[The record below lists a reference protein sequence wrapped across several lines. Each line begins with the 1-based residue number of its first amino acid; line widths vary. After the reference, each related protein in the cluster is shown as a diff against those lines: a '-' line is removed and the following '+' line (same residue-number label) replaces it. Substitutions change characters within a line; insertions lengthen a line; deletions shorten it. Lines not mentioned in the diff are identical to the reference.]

1 MSESMRE
8 RPPCSI
14 KDGCGKSRVCS
25 EGVLTKTQNRLISSA
40 TANYAPFCETSC
52 RSSKPARSSS
62 ELRDAMPSV
71 NSPGFA
77 KRPVSNGLPVSV
89 MKGTCKTPFSGSSNL
104 KGLKGWNVV
113 AGPAR
118 GVYNSVSD
126 AFPQE
131 SAQSY
136 RDFRPASVTKS
147 THRVSTAERALLVGV
162 GWKRAPRFPGMPAGE
177 QGRENLSELVEL
189 ARSAGA
195 DVAGTVFQL
204 REAADPATLVGR
216 GKLDEIRA
224 EATAHKAPLIIF
236 DSNLSPIQQR
246 NIETATDRRVID
258 RTQLIL
264 DIFARHA
271 RSREGQ
277 LQVELAQLNYLLPR
291 LTGKGTAMSRLGG
304 KSGGGGAGGA
314 GGGAGRIGVRGP
326 GEKKLETDRRRI
338 RDRVRKIEISIDE
351 VRKQRAL
358 RREARNAVPL
368 GTIAL
373 VGYTNAGKST
383 LFNALSR
390 AEVLVS
396 SRMFAT
402 LDPTIRALR
411 FPSNRRVLV
420 SDTVGF
426 IRDLPKGLLTAFRA
440 TLEEVQ
446 EASLILHVS
455 DVSNPHHEELDGEVE
470 KILRELGVDGRPR
483 LPVLNK
489 MDRLTPEERKAVT
502 NGAGK
507 CADTGNAPVLVS
519 ALTGDGIEELLRRMD
534 AEMPTDPLVTLSIRM
549 PLAEGRTLAMIHAL
563 GRVLHSEIDDSHMR
577 LDAEVPA
584 SIAKRL
590 RLKDYSVEETF
601 PRAVS

>member
-1 MSESMRE
+1 M
-8 RPPCSI
+8 PP
-14 KDGCGKSRVCS
+14 
-25 EGVLTKTQNRLISSA
+25 
-40 TANYAPFCETSC
+40 
-52 RSSKPARSSS
+52 
-62 ELRDAMPSV
+62 
-71 NSPGFA
+71 
-77 KRPVSNGLPVSV
+77 
-89 MKGTCKTPFSGSSNL
+89 
-104 KGLKGWNVV
+104 
-113 AGPAR
+113 
-118 GVYNSVSD
+118 
-126 AFPQE
+126 
-131 SAQSY
+131 
-136 RDFRPASVTKS
+136 
-147 THRVSTAERALLVGV
+147 
-162 GWKRAPRFPGMPAGE
+162 GE
-177 QGRENLSELVEL
+177 QGRESLLELVEL

-195 DVAGTVFQL
+195 EIAATVFQV
-204 REAADPATLVGR
+204 RDKADPATLVGR

-224 EATAHKAPLIIF
+224 EARAHKTPLIIF

-246 NIETATDRRVID
+246 NIEEATERRVID

-277 LQVELAQLNYLLPR
+277 LQVELAQLNYMLPR
-291 LTGKGTAMSRLGG
+291 LTGKGTSMSRLGG
-304 KSGGGGAGGA
+304 KSGGGGAGGT

-338 RDRVRKIEISIDE
+338 RDRVGKIQSAIDE

-396 SRMFAT
+396 PRMFAT

-411 FPSNRRVLV
+411 LPSNRRILV

-426 IRDLPKGLLTAFRA
+426 IRDLPKDLLTAFRA

-446 EASLILHVS
+446 EAALILHVS
-455 DVSNPHHEELDGEVE
+455 DVSNPHHDELDEEVD
-470 KILRELGVDGRPR
+470 KILRELGVAGRPR
-483 LPVLNK
+483 LRVLNK
-489 MDRLTPEERKAVT
+489 MDRLAPERRDTVSNAARVH
-502 NGAGK
+502 AS
-507 CADTGNAPVLVS
+507 ADRAPALVS
-519 ALTGDGIEELLRRMD
+519 ALTGEGIEELLRRVD
-534 AEMPTDPLVTLSIRM
+534 AEMPTDPVVSLSIRL
-549 PLAEGRTLAMIHAL
+549 PLAEGRTLALIHAL
-563 GRVLHSEIDDSHMR
+563 GRVLRSEADHSHMR

-590 RLKDYSVEETF
+590 RLADYAVKETF
-601 PRAVS
+601 RRSAS

>member
-1 MSESMRE
+1 M
-8 RPPCSI
+8 
-14 KDGCGKSRVCS
+14 
-25 EGVLTKTQNRLISSA
+25 KTQHV
-40 TANYAPFCETSC
+40 TS
-52 RSSKPARSSS
+52 
-62 ELRDAMPSV
+62 
-71 NSPGFA
+71 
-77 KRPVSNGLPVSV
+77 
-89 MKGTCKTPFSGSSNL
+89 TT
-104 KGLKGWNVV
+104 
-113 AGPAR
+113 
-118 GVYNSVSD
+118 
-126 AFPQE
+126 
-131 SAQSY
+131 
-136 RDFRPASVTKS
+136 
-147 THRVSTAERALLVGV
+147 ERALLVGV
-162 GWKRAPRFPGMPAGE
+162 TWKRATRVPGMPAGE
-177 QGRENLSELVEL
+177 QGRESLAELVEL

-195 DVAGTVFQL
+195 EVAGTMHQV
-204 REAADPATLVGR
+204 RESADPATLVGR

-236 DSNLSPIQQR
+236 DGNLSPVQQR

-291 LTGKGTAMSRLGG
+291 LTDRGTAMSRLGG

-338 RDRVRKIEISIDE
+338 RDRVSKIQASIEE

-390 AEVLVS
+390 ADVLVS

-402 LDPTIRALR
+402 LDPTIRAIRL
-411 FPSNRRVLV
+411 PSNRRVLV

-446 EASLILHVS
+446 EAALILHIS
-455 DVSNPHHEELDGEVE
+455 DVSNPHHDELDEEVD
-470 KILRELGVDGRPR
+470 KILQELGVADRPKLR
-483 LPVLNK
+483 VLNK
-489 MDRLTPEERKAVT
+489 VDLLSAEQRETLDDSLARVR
-502 NGAGK
+502 
-507 CADTGNAPVLVS
+507 DTGPVLVS
-519 ALTGDGIEELLRRMD
+519 AMTGQGVDELLRRMD
-534 AEMPTDPLVTLSIRM
+534 VALPVDPVVTLSLRL
-549 PLAEGRTLAMIHAL
+549 PLAEGRTLALIHAL
-563 GRVLHSEIDDSHMR
+563 GRVLHSAVEDSHMAM
-577 LDAEVPA
+577 DAEVPV

-590 RLKDYSVEETF
+590 RLNQYAVDAEETF
-601 PRAVS
+601 RASRA

>member
-1 MSESMRE
+1 M
-8 RPPCSI
+8 
-14 KDGCGKSRVCS
+14 
-25 EGVLTKTQNRLISSA
+25 KTQHA
-40 TANYAPFCETSC
+40 T
-52 RSSKPARSSS
+52 SSS
-62 ELRDAMPSV
+62 
-71 NSPGFA
+71 
-77 KRPVSNGLPVSV
+77 
-89 MKGTCKTPFSGSSNL
+89 
-104 KGLKGWNVV
+104 
-113 AGPAR
+113 
-118 GVYNSVSD
+118 
-126 AFPQE
+126 
-131 SAQSY
+131 
-136 RDFRPASVTKS
+136 
-147 THRVSTAERALLVGV
+147 ERALLVGV
-162 GWKRAPRFPGMPAGE
+162 TWKRARRVPGMPAGE
-177 QGRENLSELVEL
+177 QGRESLAELVEL

-195 DVAGTVFQL
+195 EVAATMYQV
-204 REAADPATLVGR
+204 RESADPATLVGR

-236 DSNLSPIQQR
+236 DGNLSPMQQR
-246 NIETATDRRVID
+246 NIETATERRVID

-291 LTGKGTAMSRLGG
+291 LTGHGTAMSRLGG
-304 KSGGGGAGGA
+304 KSGG

-338 RDRVRKIEISIDE
+338 RDRVSKIQASIED

-402 LDPTIRALR
+402 LDPTIRAIRL
-411 FPSNRRVLV
+411 PSNRRVLV

-446 EASLILHVS
+446 EAALILHVS
-455 DVSNPHHEELDGEVE
+455 DVSNPHHEELDEEVD
-470 KILRELGVDGRPR
+470 KILQELGVADRPKLR
-483 LPVLNK
+483 VLNK
-489 MDRLTPEERKAVT
+489 VDLLSPERRESLDGSLAR
-502 NGAGK
+502 AGE
-507 CADTGNAPVLVS
+507 TGPVLIS
-519 ALTGDGIEELLRRMD
+519 AMTGQGIDGLLRHID
-534 AEMPTDPLVTLSIRM
+534 AALPIDPVVTLSLRL
-549 PLAEGRTLAMIHAL
+549 PLAEGRTLALIHAL
-563 GRVLHSEIDDSHMR
+563 GRVLHSAVEDSHMTM
-577 LDAEVPA
+577 DAEVPA
-584 SIAKRL
+584 SIARRL
-590 RLKDYSVEETF
+590 RLSQYAAGGTSPAPHT
-601 PRAVS
+601 

>member
-1 MSESMRE
+1 MT
-8 RPPCSI
+8 
-14 KDGCGKSRVCS
+14 KSP
-25 EGVLTKTQNRLISSA
+25 QQ
-40 TANYAPFCETSC
+40 
-52 RSSKPARSSS
+52 
-62 ELRDAMPSV
+62 
-71 NSPGFA
+71 
-77 KRPVSNGLPVSV
+77 VSV
-89 MKGTCKTPFSGSSNL
+89 
-104 KGLKGWNVV
+104 
-113 AGPAR
+113 
-118 GVYNSVSD
+118 
-126 AFPQE
+126 
-131 SAQSY
+131 
-136 RDFRPASVTKS
+136 
-147 THRVSTAERALLVGV
+147 AERALLVGV
-162 GWKRAPRFPGMPAGE
+162 GWKRAPRFPGMPAGD
-177 QGRENLSELVEL
+177 QGRESLAELVEL

-195 DVAGTVFQL
+195 QIAGTVFQV
-204 REAADPATLVGR
+204 RDSADPATLVGR

-224 EATAHKAPLIIF
+224 EATAHRAQLIIF
-236 DSNLSPIQQR
+236 DSNLSPVQQR
-246 NIETATDRRVID
+246 NIEGATERRVID

-277 LQVELAQLNYLLPR
+277 LQVELAQLNYMLPR

-338 RDRVRKIEISIDE
+338 RDRVGKIQASIDE

-402 LDPTIRALR
+402 LDPTIRAVRL
-411 FPSNRRVLV
+411 PSNRRVLV

-446 EASLILHVS
+446 EAALILHVS
-455 DVSNPHHEELDGEVE
+455 DAANPHHAELDEEVD
-470 KILRELGVDGRPR
+470 KILKELGVAGRPKLR
-483 LPVLNK
+483 VFNK
-489 MDRLTPEERKAVT
+489 VDLLTREQRAPLVHPYGV
-502 NGAGK
+502 GAGV
-507 CADTGNAPVLVS
+507 DGGPVLVS
-519 ALTGDGIEELLRRMD
+519 ALTGEGIDELLRRMD
-534 AEMPTDPLVTLSIRM
+534 AALPTDPVVMLSLRL
-549 PLAEGRTLAMIHAL
+549 PLAEGRAIALVHAL
-563 GRVLHSEIDDSHMR
+563 GRVLHSEVEDSHM
-577 LDAEVPA
+577 LLEAEVPV
-584 SIAKRL
+584 SIVRRL
-590 RLKDYSVEETF
+590 RLNSFVKQETI
-601 PRAVS
+601 PAVRS

>member
-1 MSESMRE
+1 M
-8 RPPCSI
+8 
-14 KDGCGKSRVCS
+14 KSPH
-25 EGVLTKTQNRLISSA
+25 Q
-40 TANYAPFCETSC
+40 TA
-52 RSSKPARSSS
+52 
-62 ELRDAMPSV
+62 
-71 NSPGFA
+71 
-77 KRPVSNGLPVSV
+77 VS
-89 MKGTCKTPFSGSSNL
+89 
-104 KGLKGWNVV
+104 
-113 AGPAR
+113 
-118 GVYNSVSD
+118 
-126 AFPQE
+126 
-131 SAQSY
+131 
-136 RDFRPASVTKS
+136 
-147 THRVSTAERALLVGV
+147 ERALLVGV
-162 GWKRAPRFPGMPAGE
+162 TWKRARRIPGMPAGE
-177 QGRENLSELVEL
+177 QGRESLAELVEL

-195 DVAGTVFQL
+195 QVTGTIYQV
-204 REAADPATLVGR
+204 RDAADPATLVGR

-236 DSNLSPIQQR
+236 DGNLSPMQQR
-246 NIETATDRRVID
+246 NIEEATERRVID

-264 DIFARHA
+264 DIFAKHA

-277 LQVELAQLNYLLPR
+277 LQVELAQLNYMLPR
-291 LTGKGTAMSRLGG
+291 LTGRGTSMSRLGG
-304 KSGGGGAGGA
+304 KSGGGDAGGA

-338 RDRVRKIEISIDE
+338 RDRVRKIQTSIDA

-396 SRMFAT
+396 PRMFAT

-411 FPSNRRVLV
+411 LPSNRRVLV

-446 EASLILHVS
+446 EAALILHVS
-455 DVSNPHHEELDGEVE
+455 DVSNPHHDELDEEVE
-470 KILRELGVDGRPR
+470 KILQELGVAGRPR
-483 LPVLNK
+483 LHVLNK
-489 MDRLTPEERKAVT
+489 IDRLSPEERNALT
-502 NGAGK
+502 NGAARNSHAAGI
-507 CADTGNAPVLVS
+507 PVLVS
-519 ALTGDGIEELLRRMD
+519 ALAGEGIDELLRRID
-534 AEMPTDPLVTLSIRM
+534 AEMPTDPLVTLSIRL
-549 PLAEGRTLAMIHAL
+549 PLAEGRTLALIHAL
-563 GRVLHSEIDDSHMR
+563 GRVLHSEVDDSHMR

-590 RLKDYSVEETF
+590 RLKNY
-601 PRAVS
+601 AVDGTSGRSPS